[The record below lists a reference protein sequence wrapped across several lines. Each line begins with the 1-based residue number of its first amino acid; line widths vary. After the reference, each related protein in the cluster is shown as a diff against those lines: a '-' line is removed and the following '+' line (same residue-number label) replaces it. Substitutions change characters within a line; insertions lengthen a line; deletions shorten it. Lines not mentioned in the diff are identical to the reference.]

1 MAVRKFRSV
10 ADMPG
15 PPPRPPLQEEN
26 LRLAFGLM
34 ALTYR
39 LHPARRAAGVRK
51 FASYDD
57 AKVSIIKNGSP
68 SG

>member
-1 MAVRKFRSV
+1 MGVRRFRSV

-15 PPPRPPLQEEN
+15 PQPRPPLREEN

-34 ALTYR
+34 TLANR
-39 LHPARRAAGVRK
+39 LRPARRPAGVRK

-57 AKVSIIKNGSP
+57 AKVSIIKSGSP